1 MEARKRQTPLA
12 GGVNVKTISDNASH
26 ILAGMMRFALTNPA
40 PTSAVFTIAVQQVTL
55 GILMLIG
62 GRA

>member
-1 MEARKRQTPLA
+1 
-12 GGVNVKTISDNASH
+12 
-26 ILAGMMRFALTNPA
+26 MMRFALTNPA